1 MTHKNGTQHRRR
13 HSIRLLETELEDI
26 RNSALTAGLTVSEY
40 MRRCALKKRV
50 HSRVHLQV
58 IGRLNQLGGLLKHL
72 LMKIAGHPH
81 EQALRDQLN
90 STLADVNSTLHEICK
105 SARE

>member
-1 MTHKNGTQHRRR
+1 MTHKNSTQHRKR
-13 HSIRLLETELEDI
+13 HSIRLLEAELENI
-26 RNSALTAGLTVSEY
+26 RNSARTAGVTVSEY
-40 MRRCALKKRV
+40 MRKRALNKRV

-72 LMKIAGHPH
+72 LMQVTGHPH

-90 STLADVNSTLHEICK
+90 GTLAEVNSTLHEICK
-105 SARE
+105 SVRE